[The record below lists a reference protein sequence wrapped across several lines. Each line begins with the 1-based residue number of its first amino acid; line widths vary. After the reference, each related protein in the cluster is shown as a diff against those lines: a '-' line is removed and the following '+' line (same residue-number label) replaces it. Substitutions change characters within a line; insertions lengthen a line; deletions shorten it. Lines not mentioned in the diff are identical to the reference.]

1 MRNQFPFSRA
11 AMSLLEVMLVIVII
25 GIIATVIMGRLA
37 ASSDMAKCKTCHHN
51 KSQLNSA
58 IERFGVDTGDYP
70 TDLTDLAVPA
80 YFPDGLPVCP
90 VSGAGYS
97 MNGTT
102 HRIDG
107 HSSLTVPGD
116 H

>member
-1 MRNQFPFSRA
+1 MRNQFPVFRA
-11 AMSLLEVMLVIVII
+11 AMSLLEVMLVVVII

-37 ASSDMAKCKTCHHN
+37 ASSDMAKCKSCLHN
-51 KSQLNSA
+51 KAQINSA

-80 YFPDGLPVCP
+80 YCPDGLPVCP

-102 HRIDG
+102 HRVDG

>member
-1 MRNQFPFSRA
+1 
-11 AMSLLEVMLVIVII
+11 MSLLEVMLVVVVI
-25 GIIATVIMGRLA
+25 GIIATIIMARLS
-37 ASSDMAKCKTCHHN
+37 ASSDMAKCKTCFHN
-51 KSQLNSA
+51 KSQLNAA
-58 IERFGVDTGDYP
+58 IERYGVENGNYP

-80 YFPDGLPVCP
+80 YFPDGLPICP
-90 VSGAGYS
+90 VSGSGYL

-102 HRIDG
+102 HRVDG